1 MNLSIFNFNKMTK
14 IILIFVVLF
23 AGYNIYLIL
32 AKPEISMYQNQQQ
45 GNISKVQNYIYG
57 KKYDVVIVGSSLAN
71 TMKQSFFNYDIYN
84 LAFSGGSSLSGLELI
99 KKSGRIPKAIL
110 IESNIIFQR
119 DIDDSMID
127 KIYQPILWKIKRY
140 IPALREKYQPLNIV
154 ATFLKNTQGKSHNQ
168 RMKDKRNQKVFE
180 NSMKLMLKSIDE
192 PLANFEHR
200 ISALKRLV
208 SYFESHGVKVCFF
221 ELPVEKEIQH
231 SLKYEQTKDILLK
244 SKYNFV
250 ELFSDSLIYETSD
263 GIHLIYSSAYKISNE
278 IEKVVSGT
286 NK

>member
-23 AGYNIYLIL
+23 VGYNIYLIL